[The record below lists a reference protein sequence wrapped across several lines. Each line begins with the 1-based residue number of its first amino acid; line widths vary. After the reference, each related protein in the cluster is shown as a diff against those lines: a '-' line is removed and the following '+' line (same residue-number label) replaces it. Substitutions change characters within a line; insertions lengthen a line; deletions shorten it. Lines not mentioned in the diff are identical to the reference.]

1 MQINHDSETSSKN
14 IICNTEV
21 EVMTWKIVVS
31 HIKVENKLE
40 TSKLKDFSWKDNLK
54 IKSSNIK
61 VEYLLEVNK
70 FKYWKWK
77 TFY

>member
-1 MQINHDSETSSKN
+1 MQINYDSETSSKN

-21 EVMTWKIVVS
+21 EVITLKIVVS
-31 HIKVENKLE
+31 NIKVENKLE
-40 TSKLKDFSWKDNLK
+40 INKLKDLSWKDNLK
-54 IKSSNIK
+54 IISSNIK

-70 FKYWKWK
+70 LKYWKWK